1 VFRYRNTFSLPLFSN
16 TVRDTFLR
24 ILTIDEKN
32 YLHLMLGDTKS
43 GYRAK
48 IILLKDE
55 GYTVPE
61 IRKIT
66 NHHDNNIRKWVHRFN
81 EKGIDGIMSKK
92 HDHKQYKFD
101 DDIEKKIV
109 DITSSNPRSFD
120 LGFSTWSLRVLA
132 GFLMYDIKM
141 VDKISH
147 SEIRNIL
154 LKHGT
159 KWRKS
164 KTVLSNNKSN
174 DPEYILK
181 KSTLNN

>member
-1 VFRYRNTFSLPLFSN
+1 MG
-16 TVRDTFLR
+16 DTFLR
-24 ILTIDEKN
+24 MLTTDEKN
-32 YLHLMLGDTKS
+32 ILHLTLEDKETR
-43 GYRAK
+43 YRAK

-66 NHHDNNIRKWVHRFN
+66 NHHDNNIRKWIHSIDSMK
-81 EKGIDGIMSKK
+81 KGLMALCLKK
-92 HDHKQYKFD
+92 HSHKQYKFD
-101 DDIEKKIV
+101 NDMEKKIV

-132 GFLMYDIKM
+132 GFLRYDLKM
-141 VDKISH
+141 VDKISHH

-164 KTVLSNNKSN
+164 KTVYQIKEVMIQN
-174 DPEYILK
+174 
-181 KSTLNN
+181 TL

>member
-1 VFRYRNTFSLPLFSN
+1 
-16 TVRDTFLR
+16 
-24 ILTIDEKN
+24 
-32 YLHLMLGDTKS
+32 
-43 GYRAK
+43 
-48 IILLKDE
+48 
-55 GYTVPE
+55 
-61 IRKIT
+61 
-66 NHHDNNIRKWVHRFN
+66 
-81 EKGIDGIMSKK
+81 
-92 HDHKQYKFD
+92 
-101 DDIEKKIV
+101 
-109 DITSSNPRSFD
+109 
-120 LGFSTWSLRVLA
+120 
-132 GFLMYDIKM
+132 MYDIKM